1 MRDEGLGIS
10 VPKVNQ
16 LGGNGGRRRGRG
28 SYVATSLSEINVVPL
43 VDVMLVLLIIFMVTA
58 PMMQQGLTV
67 NLPQLRRAS
76 AVTSQP
82 IYVTIPANF
91 GDTRIVRI
99 GDDEVRVD
107 ILHERV
113 RQAILPREDKSLFLR
128 MDASVT
134 AQNMMDVMEQLKQAG
149 VDKIGITTRPD
160 ERRR

>member
-1 MRDEGLGIS
+1 M
-10 VPKVNQ
+10 PKVHQ
-16 LGGNGGRRRGRG
+16 TGGGGGRRRGRSSFVG
-28 SYVATSLSEINVVPL
+28 TSLAEINVVPL

-67 NLPQLRRAS
+67 NLPQMRRAQP
-76 AVTSQP
+76 VTSQP

-91 GDTRIVRI
+91 AETRVVQI
-99 GDDEVRVD
+99 GEDDVRVD

-134 AQNMMDVMEQLKQAG
+134 AQSMMVVMDQLQQAG
-149 VDKIGITTRPD
+149 VHKIGITTRPD

>member
-1 MRDEGLGIS
+1 M
-10 VPKVNQ
+10 PKVQ
-16 LGGNGGRRRGRG
+16 SFEHEKGGHSRRARRTTT
-28 SYVATSLSEINVVPL
+28 ALAEINVVPL

-67 NLPQLRRAS
+67 NLPQMRRAQP
-76 AVTSQP
+76 VTSQP

-91 GDTRIVRI
+91 AETRIVQI
-99 GDDEVRVD
+99 GEDDVRVD

-134 AQNMMDVMEQLKQAG
+134 AQSMMDVMDQLKQAG

>member
-1 MRDEGLGIS
+1 M
-10 VPKVNQ
+10 PKVQ
-16 LGGNGGRRRGRG
+16 QTGGGGGRRRGRSSFAG
-28 SYVATSLSEINVVPL
+28 TSLAEINVVPL

-67 NLPQLRRAS
+67 NLPQMRRAA

-91 GDTRIVRI
+91 AETRIVQI
-99 GDDEVRVD
+99 GEDDVRVD

-128 MDASVT
+128 ADASVT
-134 AQNMMDVMEQLKQAG
+134 MQSMMDVMDQLKQAG